1 MEYAE
6 AERKKEEEA
15 KLDKMLAKQRQ
26 RDQELEERERLRKE
40 AILKGT
46 PIDTPARPSEIP
58 GLGTTV
64 PLPAPPPAAPGGKY
78 VPKFRRSE
86 PSAQAPPPPS
96 ESDRWGTRK
105 KDDRGD
111 DRGAPPSD
119 KWRPRFSR

>member
-6 AERKKEEEA
+6 AERKKKEEAERIA
-15 KLDKMLAKQRQ
+15 KLDEIEAKKRQ
-26 RDQELEERERLRKE
+26 REQELEERERLRKE

-58 GLGTTV
+58 GPGTIV
-64 PLPAPPPAAPGGKY
+64 PLPAAAPTAPGGKY

-86 PSAQAPPPPS
+86 PSAQAPPPHT

-105 KDDRGD
+105 KD